1 MTMTGSTTDK
11 PKISERERTELRRL
25 VRIKVK
31 LLRSEIETTH
41 ADRMAEIDRRVAE
54 RFCDNEARR
63 QELQAKLDRIVATAN
78 RRAAALFAQ
87 YADVAEPRFDVFRRP
102 WFSQPQD
109 GRTKLRAALIAA
121 VQAQTQAARH
131 EVTKLEDR
139 LLSDLSLRGVQSD
152 AGLTFANAVPTVDSL
167 MPAGQLAE
175 IEAKFD
181 QEDQA

>member
-1 MTMTGSTTDK
+1 MTTAGSTTDK

-54 RFCDNEARR
+54 RFRDDGIRR
-63 QELQAKLDRIVATAN
+63 QELQAKLDKIVASAN
-78 RRAAALFAQ
+78 RRAAALFVE
-87 YADVAEPRFDVFRRP
+87 YADIAEPREKAFSRP
-102 WFSQPQD
+102 WFSQPED

-131 EVTKLEDR
+131 EVAKLEDR
-139 LLSDLSLRGVQSD
+139 LLSDLSLRGVQSET
-152 AGLTFANAVPTVDSL
+152 ALAFANDIPTVDSL
-167 MPAGQLAE
+167 MPAERLVE

-181 QEDQA
+181 QEVTA